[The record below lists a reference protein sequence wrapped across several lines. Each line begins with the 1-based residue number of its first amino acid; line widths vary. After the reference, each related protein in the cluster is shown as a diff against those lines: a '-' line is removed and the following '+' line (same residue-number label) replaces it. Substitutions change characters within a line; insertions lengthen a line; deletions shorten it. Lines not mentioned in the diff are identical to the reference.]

1 MVRGC
6 VAVLLVAALIA
17 CGVRESPTPATALL
31 EAHGIEPYLVGN
43 LLFIAHW
50 DEDGGRWL
58 VYDVTGDFTPDQ
70 LTPPAGVAVPDDA
83 EIGVLRELE
92 RGKLYDFHTRSNQIV
107 NIIEGERGD
116 WPFDAGANFIEW
128 WRGSDEPV
136 PEPADTSAILEKA
149 DRSAP
154 AMLGK
159 EYAYELYT
167 HCGVRSAVFDNGR
180 RWRAYPPIHDGSGNP
195 KAGWGNPVTKGTM
208 VLVKEDLAVFT
219 SESGQVAQF
228 LPLPPAVELEPCA

>member
-1 MVRGC
+1 MVRRC
-6 VAVLLVAALIA
+6 VAVLLVAVLIA

-58 VYDVTGDFTPDQ
+58 VYDVAGYFTPDQ
-70 LTPPAGVAVPDDA
+70 LTPPPGVAIPPNP
-83 EIGVLRELE
+83 EIGVLDKLAK
-92 RGKLYDFHTRSNQIV
+92 GKVYDFHMRANRIT

-116 WPFDAGANFIEW
+116 TYFDAGANFIEW

-136 PEPADTSAILEKA
+136 PEPTDTPTILEKA

-154 AMLGK
+154 AILGK

-195 KAGWGNPVTKGTM
+195 KARWGNPITKGTM

-219 SESGQVAQF
+219 SESGQLAQF
-228 LPLPPAVELEPCA
+228 LPLPPDVELEPCA